1 MDELVTLRPGLPA
14 SWLALRDSLRVLVV
28 VRDTRFRAAVDAAL
42 RAVGLDVVHC
52 ASVGALA
59 GSITRRCGEV
69 VLLDWSKTDGL
80 LTAEHRAEMRQLCQA
95 TPVVLLVPERWT
107 RLLTAEEL
115 GVARLLPK
123 NSGLQSLLEAL
134 VGTAGVE
141 ADG

>member
-1 MDELVTLRPGLPA
+1 
-14 SWLALRDSLRVLVV
+14 
-28 VRDTRFRAAVDAAL
+28 
-42 RAVGLDVVHC
+42 
-52 ASVGALA
+52 
-59 GSITRRCGEV
+59 
-69 VLLDWSKTDGL
+69 
-80 LTAEHRAEMRQLCQA
+80 MRQLCQA